1 MLIDTASLYF
11 RAFHGVPDA
20 ATPAGDPVN
29 ALRGTLDML
38 ARLVAQLH
46 PTRVV
51 ACWDEDWRPEWR
63 VRLLPSYKAHRL
75 ADPDHDD
82 RREQVPERLGPQ
94 VPLIREALQ
103 LIGVA
108 VVGAEAHEA
117 DDVIATLARRSGI
130 PTDIVTGDRD
140 LFQLVDDETQIR
152 VIYTAR
158 GLSQLDI
165 VTAAVVAERY
175 GIAPEQ
181 YADFAV
187 MRGDPSDGLPG
198 VRGVGA
204 KTAAELLRGYRD
216 LPGVRAAARD
226 GLLPARLSG
235 AFLAASD
242 YLDAAPR
249 VVRVVDDLPLPEL
262 PGRLTRVDAESAP
275 LATFGRTWSASPS
288 LARAAA
294 ALTAAAAAR

>member
-38 ARLVAQLH
+38 ARLVSQLH
-46 PTRVV
+46 PTHVV

-75 ADPDHDD
+75 ADPEHDD
-82 RREQVPERLGPQ
+82 RREQVPERLLPQ
-94 VPLIREALQ
+94 IPLIREALQ
-103 LIGVA
+103 RIGVP
-108 VVGAEAHEA
+108 VVGADAHEA
-117 DDVIATLARRSGI
+117 DDVIATLARRSGL

-140 LFQLVDDETQIR
+140 LFQLVDDARALR
-152 VIYTAR
+152 VIYTVR
-158 GLSQLDI
+158 GLSQPDI
-165 VTAAVVAERY
+165 VTAAIVVERY
-175 GIAPEQ
+175 GVEPEQ
-181 YADFAV
+181 YTDFAV

-204 KTAAELLRGYRD
+204 KTAAELLRRYGD
-216 LPGVRAAARD
+216 LTGIRAAARD
-226 GLLPARLSG
+226 GLLSARLSG

-242 YLDAAPR
+242 YLDVAPR
-249 VVRVVDDLPLPEL
+249 VVRVVDDLPLPVR
-262 PGRLTRVDAESAP
+262 PGRLAPVDAESAS
-275 LATFGRTWSASPS
+275 LASFGRTWSASSS

-294 ALTAAAAAR
+294 ALTAAAQAH